1 MQPLV
6 MKGIVCRS
14 LYPKP
19 DLRPSGDE
27 DLLIS
32 AKDFATVDACFMRKG
47 FVRDKETAMPNGA
60 KDGDA
65 PEEMGY
71 IHPKTGVFYEI
82 HTRLFSTESSAYGYL
97 NRAFSDVF
105 CASIQGG
112 SAGSEYLYLRRNAS
126 SFLSSLSQLQ
136 ALSSRRV
143 GIRQICDMVQMIRIY
158 GRKIDWEMFWQLCE
172 EYHMTCFC
180 INLLDIGE
188 RYLGFSYEASG
199 AVRAA
204 KKLHPDSEALL
215 IDILDAGSFGK
226 SSAGRIHSANI
237 TLYAAETGME
247 KHTAGG
253 IWKSLVP
260 EASYMKNKYPYAARY
275 PFLLPAAYVERIL
288 KWLGQ
293 GEKGQKLSI
302 EVGAGRVELL
312 KKYDMIRTADG
323 KKRGDAHAGRIQREK

>member
-1 MQPLV
+1 MEVRGQSIFTLEETHH
-6 MKGIVCRS
+6 
-14 LYPKP
+14 LFY
-19 DLRPSGDE
+19 
-27 DLLIS
+27 LLCHS
-32 AKDFATVDACFMRKG
+32 FKHFL
-47 FVRDKETAMPNGA
+47 
-60 KDGDA
+60 
-65 PEEMGY
+65 
-71 IHPKTGVFYEI
+71 H
-82 HTRLFSTESSAYGYL
+82 
-97 NRAFSDVF
+97 
-105 CASIQGG
+105 GG
-112 SAGSEYLYLRRNAS
+112 
-126 SFLSSLSQLQ
+126 
-136 ALSSRRV
+136 V
-143 GIRQICDMVQMIRIY
+143 GIRQICDMVQMIRVY

-237 TLYAAETGME
+237 TLYAAETGTE

-275 PFLLPAAYVERIL
+275 PFLLPAAYVQRIL

-293 GEKGQKLSI
+293 GEKEQKSSI